1 MDDKYDAEELW
12 RSTYTYIK
20 TVVDTLRQPFLI
32 LDKDLNVLSANKVF
46 YLFFDESPKETEGK
60 KVYKLGNEQWNI
72 PKLNIL
78 LEDIL
83 PRNTHFEDFKVEHD
97 FPKIGHKII
106 MLNARQIF
114 KPNNE
119 DLMILLAMEDITKQ
133 VELEDKLKEYTERLT
148 IDVAEKTKELEKRIE
163 QLERLN
169 HAMVNRELAMV
180 ELKEQIIKLKE
191 TIENS
196 KK

>member
-1 MDDKYDAEELW
+1 MDNKSDAEKMW
-12 RSTYTYIK
+12 SSAYTYIK

-46 YLFFDESPKETEGK
+46 YLFFDQSPKETEGK
-60 KVYKLGNEQWNI
+60 KIYELGDQQWNI

-83 PRNTHFEDFKVEHD
+83 PKNSHFEDFKVEYD

-119 DLMILLAMEDITKQ
+119 DLMIILAMEDITKQ
-133 VELEDKLKEYTERLT
+133 IELEDKLKAYTEQLT
-148 IDVAEKTKELEKRIE
+148 LDVAQKTQELEKRVE
-163 QLERLN
+163 QLEKLN